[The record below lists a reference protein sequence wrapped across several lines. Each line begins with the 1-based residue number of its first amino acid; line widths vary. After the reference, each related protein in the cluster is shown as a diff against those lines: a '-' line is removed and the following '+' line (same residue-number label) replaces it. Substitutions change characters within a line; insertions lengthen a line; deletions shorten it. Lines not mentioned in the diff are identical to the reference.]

1 MGLGPVSGA
10 GVSAKQGCD
19 GGCARVGINTVPGS
33 SLLQA
38 APQRSL
44 HFQKDGKELV
54 LIQWKMVT
62 TVGQTEAMSY
72 EQRWKSYI

>member
-1 MGLGPVSGA
+1 M
-10 GVSAKQGCD
+10 SAKQGCD
-19 GGCARVGINTVPGS
+19 GGCGRVGINTVPGS

-38 APQRSL
+38 APPRPL

-54 LIQWKMVT
+54 PIQWKTVT

-72 EQRWKSYI
+72 KQWWKERRLA

>member
-19 GGCARVGINTVPGS
+19 GGRARVGINTVPGS

-38 APQRSL
+38 APPRSL

>member
-1 MGLGPVSGA
+1 M
-10 GVSAKQGCD
+10 SAKQGCD
-19 GGCARVGINTVPGS
+19 GGRARVGINTVPGS

-38 APQRSL
+38 APPRSL